1 MKEAKLIRY
10 RDAHLTNYIWFWV
23 IDNIRISPI
32 YDSEEIAKTWDG
44 TPIELT

>member
-1 MKEAKLIRY
+1 MREAKLIRY
-10 RDAHLTNYIWFWV
+10 KDAHLTNYIWFWV

-32 YDSEEIAKTWDG
+32 YDSEEIAKSWGG